1 MTPIDRLM
9 KRLALEVLD
18 RKGEVI
24 FSMKGDINAA
34 YRQEHADLVASI
46 VAGKPIVELRSTAD
60 SSLAAVMGRMAA
72 YTGQRVTWEFA
83 SVDSQLDLWPE
94 NLTLASSLPPPKVAI
109 PGQTKLI

>member
-1 MTPIDRLM
+1 
-9 KRLALEVLD
+9 
-18 RKGEVI
+18 
-24 FSMKGDINAA
+24 
-34 YRQEHADLVASI
+34 
-46 VAGKPIVELRSTAD
+46 
-60 SSLAAVMGRMAA
+60 MGRMAA